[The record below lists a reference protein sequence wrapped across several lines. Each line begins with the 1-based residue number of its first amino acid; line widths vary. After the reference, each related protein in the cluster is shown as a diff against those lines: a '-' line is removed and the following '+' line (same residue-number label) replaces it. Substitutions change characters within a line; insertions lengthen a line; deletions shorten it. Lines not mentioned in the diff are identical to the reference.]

1 MQGWQERLK
10 RLCANRRSGAT
21 ELTRAT
27 VRLLKEMEEQKVS
40 FAKIVAAADQVAAA
54 HPAMAPLWHT
64 AQLVREEK
72 TRRPHQLR
80 ERLQEFLK
88 RMEQHTQ
95 AAVQHAAAWLPEGR
109 ILTHSFSSL
118 VFRTIVAAH
127 QQGKKVQ
134 VICTVSLPGGE
145 GARLAKKLAAIG
157 VPVLLVA
164 DLHAFHHL
172 LRCDLFLVGSD
183 AWCLDGLVHKVG
195 TYPLASFAKQVGV
208 PVWSLGTR
216 EKELPL
222 HWQETMWGQAPPLV
236 RSSLPQDCTLYDLT
250 EWTLVTGIINEDG
263 IRLVEDTSPFE
274 KQSHPLATSDAKR
287 AKA

>member
-21 ELTRAT
+21 ELTRAA
-27 VRLLKEMEEQKVS
+27 VRLLKDMEEQRVS
-40 FAKIVAAADQVAAA
+40 FAKIVAAADQLAAA
-54 HPAMAPLWHT
+54 HPAMAPLWHIG
-64 AQLVREEK
+64 QLAREGK
-72 TRRPHQLR
+72 THRPHRLR
-80 ERLQEFLK
+80 EKLQEFLK
-88 RMEQHTQ
+88 GMEQHTQ

-145 GARLAKKLAAIG
+145 GIRLAKRLATIG

-183 AWCLDGLVHKVG
+183 AWCLDGLIHKVG
-195 TYPLASFAKQVGV
+195 TYPLASFAKWVGV

-222 HWQETMWGQAPPLV
+222 HWQETMWGRAPLLV
-236 RSSLPQDCTLYDLT
+236 PSPLPQDCTLYDLT
-250 EWTLVTGIINEDG
+250 EWKFVTGIINEDG
-263 IRLVEDTSPFE
+263 VRLVEGTTPFE
-274 KQSHPLATSDAKR
+274 QQSLPLTTSDTKR